1 MYPPPTLW
9 RVGSR
14 LLFCIA
20 VGVLSVMHVGLF
32 MTREEEPAGTL
43 RCVDII
49 RNAVFFAVIALL
61 CAVAGDALQAS
72 LLAAGLARPGPFGQG
87 VEVDA
92 DGGLRDAQGRASD
105 ALFAIGSL
113 RIGAEWESI
122 AVPDLRLQAARIAAR
137 LRPASQSS

>member
-61 CAVAGDALQAS
+61 CAVAGAALLS
-72 LLAAGLARPGPFGQG
+72 RLKRLLRNRRVVQVTGAGLNRT
-87 VEVDA
+87 
-92 DGGLRDAQGRASD
+92 S
-105 ALFAIGSL
+105 AL
-113 RIGAEWESI
+113 
-122 AVPDLRLQAARIAAR
+122 
-137 LRPASQSS
+137 